1 MQAYI
6 KQEGGPDLMLPP
18 LAASPEAQIECEHAV
33 HGQAEEQLM
42 AMANAFYVLNTHVYL
57 RAPDS
62 ALDSYAAAAAAAAA
76 AAVAAAAVE
85 KVWAQERHHMK
96 PSSDLQ
102 LLQI

>member
-18 LAASPEAQIECEHAV
+18 LAASSEAQIECEHTV
-33 HGQAEEQLM
+33 HGQAEEQLT
-42 AMANAFYVLNTHVYL
+42 AMANAFYVLDTHVYL

-62 ALDSYAAAAAAAAA
+62 ALESCLAAAAAAAA
-76 AAVAAAAVE
+76 E
-85 KVWAQERHHMK
+85 KVWAREKHHMK

-102 LLQI
+102 LLQL